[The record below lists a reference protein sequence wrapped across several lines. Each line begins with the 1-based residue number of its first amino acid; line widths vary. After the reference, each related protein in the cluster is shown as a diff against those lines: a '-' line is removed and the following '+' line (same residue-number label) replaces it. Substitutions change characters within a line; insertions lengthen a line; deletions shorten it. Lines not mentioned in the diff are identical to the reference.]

1 MENNFDG
8 NYNAMNDPYTYKP
21 DLEVIER
28 EWKNTQVTEKD
39 LEINERALMENRKEV
54 KRLEISEMLAE
65 KLVTCALVAG
75 STDNITVNCV
85 LFSGT
90 NI

>member
-1 MENNFDG
+1 M
-8 NYNAMNDPYTYKP
+8 YDPYIHKP
-21 DLEVIER
+21 DLEVVET

-39 LEINERALMENRKEV
+39 LELNERIFMENRNEV

-85 LFSGT
+85 LFAGT